1 MAEVRTILVGGG
13 ARSGKSAFAL
23 TRAMALGER
32 RVFLATAECLDDEM
46 RARVARHR
54 EERGAGFRTIEAPRQ
69 LLEALYGIEDAD
81 VVLIDCLTLWL
92 SNLLLDDE
100 PMAQIE
106 ARLTDLVRWLSVRR
120 CHTVIVSNEVG
131 MGIVPDNALAR
142 RFRDLTGRAHQRLG
156 AACDEVY
163 LAALGQLIRL
173 KPGPIVACERP

>member
-1 MAEVRTILVGGG
+1 VGGG

-23 TRAMALGER
+23 TRAMALGSR

-46 RARVARHR
+46 RARVACHR

-69 LLEALYGIEDAD
+69 LLEALHGLEDVD

-100 PMAQIE
+100 PTASIE
-106 ARLTDLVRWLSVRR
+106 ARIAELVQWLVVRR
-120 CHTVIVSNEVG
+120 CHTVIVTNEVG

-163 LAALGQLIRL
+163 LAALGQVIRL
-173 KPGPIVACERP
+173 KPAPIAAAHETP